1 MDLTFQVPL
10 QYCSLK
16 HQILLSPPDTSTT
29 ECHFCFGPAASFF
42 LGLLVIAL
50 CSSPVA
56 YCIPTNLGGSA
67 SSVISFAF
75 LYCSWG
81 SCGKNTEVVCH
92 SLLQLTVLSEHSTM
106 THLSWEALHGM
117 TYKFIELDKAV
128 VPVIRYKCQGLR
140 YAHLTG

>member
-16 HQILLSPPDTSTT
+16 HQILLSPPNTSTT
-29 ECHFCFGPAASFF
+29 EYRFCFGPAASFF

-56 YCIPTNLGGSA
+56 YWTPTNLGGSA
-67 SSVISFAF
+67 SSVISFVF

-81 SCGKNTEVVCH
+81 SCGKNTGVVCQ
-92 SLLQLTVLSEHSTM
+92 SLLQFSELSTM
-106 THLSWEALHGM
+106 THPSWVALDGM
-117 TYKFIELDKAV
+117 THNFTELCKPLCRDKTM
-128 VPVIRYKCQGLR
+128 IHEEGISRYLQ
-140 YAHLTG
+140 YI